1 MKLKSIFVS
10 MFALAALASCSN
22 DDEGVTNLP
31 TDQSPAEAYL
41 ALTIKTPQPAFGGT
55 RAAATE
61 DGAPGDEQGSQSE
74 SSVNNALVVGLLAD
88 KSIEVYTW
96 EGTQKTGSFE
106 FTGDAIGV
114 SSSLDSIF
122 VVVNPSDLA
131 KQQIGAAHKTSSREL
146 VFRAI
151 KEVVGNISGDNKFM
165 MTSEGSSLNAAWTKA
180 KVKEVTTTSDAAK
193 DAAKADQTL
202 VNVDRVV
209 AKATLSNHT
218 PTFENGSGK
227 LLGFQLNTTNKNYLP
242 YADLISYKLADGSA
256 SAAKYR
262 KDANWEILAMQW
274 GKDDDGKKII
284 QGPAFEAFN
293 WLNNATDDVD
303 GKWLGLKTPSYT
315 YDTASSYCHENT
327 MKDGSSNAQ
336 NYNNTTKMVIK
347 AKYTP
352 TKNGLNEG
360 DSWFR
365 VDGAVMTFAELD
377 ASYKDASATD
387 KLKYSAFLD
396 KLLGTGRTKGWTDEK
411 TAAVSL
417 ADLEAVSNGGYK
429 AATVDSITVDGKKVN
444 AYLIEFFQKS
454 NSYYDVNIKH
464 DNRVSPRSL
473 GRWGMVRNNW
483 YTLTVNK
490 ISNAG
495 KPYIPDPTD
504 PDITDPT
511 NPNPEKP
518 TPDDDDA
525 FIAVTITVNNWTT
538 WSQGVDL

>member
-1 MKLKSIFVS
+1 MKLKLIFVS

-31 TDQSPAEAYL
+31 ADQSPAEAYL

-55 RAAATE
+55 RAGDATL
-61 DGAPGDEQGSQSE
+61 DGAPGDKEGNESE
-74 SSVNNALVVGLLAD
+74 SSVTDALVVGLLAD

-96 EGTQKTGSFE
+96 AGTQKTGTYE
-106 FTGDAIGV
+106 YTGDAIGV

-122 VVVNPSDLA
+122 VVVNPSALA
-131 KQQIGAAHKTSSREL
+131 RQQIVAAHKTSSREL

-151 KEVVGNISGDNKFM
+151 KEEVGNISGEKKFM
-165 MTSEGSSLNAAWTKA
+165 MTSEGSLTNGAWTGA
-180 KVKEVTTTSDAAK
+180 KVKKVTTTSDAAK
-193 DAAKADQTL
+193 NEAKGDQTL

-209 AKATLSNHT
+209 AKATLSSQT
-218 PTFENGSGK
+218 PTFENGTGK

-242 YADLISYKLADGSA
+242 YADLISYKLADGNA
-256 SAAKYR
+256 STAKYR
-262 KDANWEILAMQW
+262 KDDNWSILAMQW
-274 GKDDDGKKII
+274 GKDKDGHKII
-284 QGPAFEAFN
+284 QGAASEAFN
-293 WLNNATDDVD
+293 WLNNITDDVD
-303 GKWLGLKTPSYT
+303 GKWLGYKNSAYT
-315 YDTASSYCHENT
+315 EASSYCHENT
-327 MKDGSSNAQ
+327 MEAVQASNAQ
-336 NYNNTTKMVIK
+336 DYNNTTKMVIK

-360 DSWFR
+360 NSWFR
-365 VDGAVMTFAELD
+365 VDGVVMTFAELD

-396 KLLGTGRTKGWTDEK
+396 KLLGAERTKGWTDEK
-411 TAAVSL
+411 ATAVSL
-417 ADLEAVSNGGYK
+417 ADLEAVTNGGYK

-444 AYLIEFFQKS
+444 AYLIEFFQNS
-454 NSYYDVNIKH
+454 NNYYDVNIKH
-464 DNRVSPRSL
+464 DNRVSPRQL

-504 PDITDPT
+504 PAITDPT
-511 NPNPEKP
+511 NPKPDKP